1 LFLTSI
7 LIGDEFWASL
17 SAEQQSVI
25 QNAATVDAT
34 SERLES
40 IKDIAKTEALCKD
53 QGITINRLAENV
65 RSEWANKT
73 NYMYDKYSNMFS
85 SNLLADIKAA

>member
-17 SAEQQSVI
+17 NEEQQSVI
-25 QNAATVDAT
+25 QNAATVAAT

-40 IKDIAKTEALCKD
+40 IKDIAKTEALCKE
-53 QGITINRLAENV
+53 QGIGINQMAENV
-65 RSEWANKT
+65 REEWATKT
-73 NYMYDKYSNMFS
+73 SYMYDKYSPMFS
-85 SNLLADIKAA
+85 SNLLASIKAA